1 NCPSSPMAS
10 GSRCTITVTFT
21 PTSAGTRTASVSIT
35 DDGSGS
41 PQTFGLTGTGS
52 STGGGSPP
60 AVVQVQNN
68 IDVSGAAFAS
78 FSVPITTKPG
88 DLLVAFVRE
97 SSNATD
103 NFTVT
108 DSAGQAWALTA
119 SGYKNESS
127 TGPRIGMFYVANSAA
142 VTSVTARYTT
152 SGGVIKPGIMVME
165 ISGAAISGVA
175 DGSVNHG
182 TASTTTSTSGSL
194 TTTNANDILIF
205 ATDAA
210 GDQTDWA
217 PGPGYTI

>member
-41 PQTFGLTGTGS
+41 PQTFGLTGTGT
-52 STGGGSPP
+52 STGGSSPFV
-60 AVVQVQNN
+60 VVQVQNN

-108 DSAGQAWALTA
+108 DSAGQTWALTA
-119 SGYKNESS
+119 SGYKNESD
-127 TGPRIGMFYVANSAA
+127 TGPRIGMFYLTNSAA
-142 VTSVTARYTT
+142 VTSVTVHYAT

-165 ISGAAISGVA
+165 ISGAAVSGA
-175 DGSVNHG
+175 LDSSV
-182 TASTTTSTSGSL
+182 T
-194 TTTNANDILIF
+194 
-205 ATDAA
+205 
-210 GDQTDWA
+210 
-217 PGPGYTI
+217 